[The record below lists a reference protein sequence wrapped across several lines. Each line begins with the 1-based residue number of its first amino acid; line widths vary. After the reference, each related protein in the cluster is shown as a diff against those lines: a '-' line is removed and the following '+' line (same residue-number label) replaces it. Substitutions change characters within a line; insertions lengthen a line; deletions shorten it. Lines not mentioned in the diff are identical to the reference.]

1 MERRRRRGIIALR
14 LPLVLTPL
22 RPFHT
27 PARPV
32 HGPQVRQRR
41 EPPGLDRPQDQ
52 HQDPDEIL
60 RADGPLPM
68 RPVTDV
74 IVGRSMVRHTQQSDQ
89 MAPAFDGVRK
99 AEGGEGATGEIAWVP
114 FGVGR
119 SADGLGPYGR
129 LRELRCAGW
138 RENTQQGT
146 LSDRA
151 GASLRGSDAATL
163 SRHSSRASGK
173 ARRRGENL
181 QPRPQRRRDQCSKP
195 LGRHAKS
202 VG

>member
-1 MERRRRRGIIALR
+1 
-14 LPLVLTPL
+14 
-22 RPFHT
+22 
-27 PARPV
+27 
-32 HGPQVRQRR
+32 
-41 EPPGLDRPQDQ
+41 
-52 HQDPDEIL
+52 
-60 RADGPLPM
+60 
-68 RPVTDV
+68 
-74 IVGRSMVRHTQQSDQ
+74 

-151 GASLRGSDAATL
+151 GASLRGSSVVRAVIALYKASHDFVRMQDPSEPHDSGAANSEINARAKAILKVAETLDGETKSQLVDAGCGL
-163 SRHSSRASGK
+163 ASFF
-173 ARRRGENL
+173 
-181 QPRPQRRRDQCSKP
+181 
-195 LGRHAKS
+195 
-202 VG
+202 